1 MFSGSL
7 ALHRSPWL
15 RCLEIAAARR
25 PFDSRAGVCGLTAL
39 GPKWASA
46 YLFLLCSYECEYCER
61 MFDPADN
68 LSPADPHAHAAV
80 CFLEAIGD
88 GDTTDVFKRAAQSDA
103 LNWITRT
110 LEFGV
115 NIVNCPL
122 KVRQGELSDRA
133 C

>member
-1 MFSGSL
+1 
-7 ALHRSPWL
+7 
-15 RCLEIAAARR
+15 
-25 PFDSRAGVCGLTAL
+25 
-39 GPKWASA
+39 
-46 YLFLLCSYECEYCER
+46 

-88 GDTTDVFKRAAQSDA
+88 GDTTEVFKRAAQSDA

-115 NIVNCPL
+115 NIGLGPEAAAPILFETLNEIRALVAARIIP
-122 KVRQGELSDRA
+122 DRA
-133 C
+133 AA